1 MYTLN
6 KHTNCSNCGSAGH
19 TFRQCLEP
27 VLSYGLIVF
36 RPKIAGPS
44 LETRLCNKE
53 LTADGPLQVLMICRK
68 DSLRF
73 VEFIRGKYSL
83 RDETY
88 IKQLLCNMI
97 ETERALLAT
106 YTFAELWNH
115 VWGTINPRNYRTD
128 FEQSNEKFN
137 ELKKSGTLSR
147 LLGETEPLWPTP
159 EWGFPKGRRNINESD
174 LSCAIRECMEETG
187 LERKQ
192 LFIFDSVE
200 PFTETFYGDNKVYY
214 SHKYYPALVA
224 ANTEVSIGKLT
235 DSSKLSSSESV
246 NTHMSREISDICWMD
261 IEDALTIIRPESP
274 EKKEILL
281 RAAGVFRSFCAF
293 RNEKYFSGRCGH
305 VKKN

>member
-1 MYTLN
+1 MN
-6 KHTNCSNCGSAGH
+6 RHASCSNCGGAGH

-36 RPKIAGPS
+36 RPKAATPG
-44 LETRLCNKE
+44 LESRLCSAETTLNG
-53 LTADGPLQVLMICRK
+53 TDGPLSYQVLMICRK

-88 IKQLLCNMI
+88 IKQLLCNMTA
-97 ETERALLAT
+97 EERTLLAT
-106 YTFAELWNH
+106 YSFAELWNH

-128 FEQSNEKFN
+128 FEQSQEKFN
-137 ELKKSGTLSR
+137 ELKSSSTLER

-224 ANTEVSIGKLT
+224 ANTEVSMSPPAL
-235 DSSKLSSSESV
+235 V
-246 NTHMSREISDICWMD
+246 NAHMSREISDIRWMD
-261 IEDALTIIRPESP
+261 IEEALAIIRPESP

-281 RAAGVFRSFCAF
+281 RAATVFRSFCAF
-293 RNEKYFSGRCGH
+293 RNEKYFSGRCGQAR
-305 VKKN
+305 KN